1 MLGLAP
7 MYNEIVARHRP
18 QPENQ
23 KAFLPGADNLDE
35 SSHIIRDQ
43 SVFTNQLKLWVEM
56 LVFTHQPS
64 SFGKDT
70 SAIQGAL

>member
-7 MYNEIVARHRP
+7 MYNEVVARHRP

-23 KAFLPGADNLDE
+23 KAFLPRADNLDE

-43 SVFTNQLKLWVEM
+43 CL
-56 LVFTHQPS
+56 HQS
-64 SFGKDT
+64 TETMGRDAGIHT
-70 SAIQGAL
+70 ST